1 MQRQDCPG
9 DYRIIHPINNNYPMA
24 KIKKILE
31 FILALLNFLFHF
43 KPTPD
48 EETIAPVENY
58 PRPASPPGQERAEP
72 LFETIP

>member
-1 MQRQDCPG
+1 
-9 DYRIIHPINNNYPMA
+9 MA

-58 PRPASPPGQERAEP
+58 PCPTSSLPPFPSPFRKKGRDLCIQ
-72 LFETIP
+72 

>member
-1 MQRQDCPG
+1 
-9 DYRIIHPINNNYPMA
+9 MA

-48 EETIAPVENY
+48 EETI
-58 PRPASPPGQERAEP
+58 PALLRRLARKGLNLYLKLSLRIR
-72 LFETIP
+72 LRF

>member
-1 MQRQDCPG
+1 
-9 DYRIIHPINNNYPMA
+9 MA
-24 KIKKILE
+24 KIKKIIE

-48 EETIAPVENY
+48 EETTASVENY
-58 PRPASPPGQERAEP
+58 PVPTLPPGKKRTEP